1 MTKFHGEFSKLYRF
15 GVPLAPKNLA
25 QLTHPFYGYLT
36 AFPGLAFTFDE
47 LRSVYVNQ
55 IASSYEKTFGQDLL
69 SEELSCLS
77 FWLLADPN
85 QKGWLSLQEAVPL
98 LKALKFTHMFE
109 DQWGKP
115 DDNLSVNKLK
125 QEFKFNLKS
134 KPGELYEFDGRDEAI
149 IRFDLIRDI
158 FLERGL

>member
-1 MTKFHGEFSKLYRF
+1 MYRF

-36 AFPGLAFTFDE
+36 AFPGLSFTYDE
-47 LRSVYVNQ
+47 LRSIYVNQ
-55 IASSYEKTFGQDLL
+55 IASSYEKTFGQELL

-98 LKALKFTHMFE
+98 LKAFKFTHLFE
-109 DQWGKP
+109 DQWGKA
-115 DDNLSVNKLK
+115 DDNLTLTKLK
-125 QEFKFNLKS
+125 QEFKFNLKG
-134 KPGELYEFDGRDEAI
+134 KPGELLEIDGGEAI
-149 IRFDLIRDI
+149 IRFDLMRDI